1 MKEAMKQIRR
11 TILEIIHDSGAAH
24 LGSSLSAVE
33 ILSAV
38 FRSVDLEK
46 IRREDNAR
54 DRIILSKGH
63 GAAALY
69 AVMHHYGLLTDA
81 QIRSYFQNGSLLAGH
96 ASHFT
101 PYVEH
106 STGALGH
113 GLPVALGAAI
123 GLRSRKINSTV
134 FVIVGDGELHEGSNW
149 EALMLAGHLGMNN
162 LCVLVDNNK
171 MSQIAETA
179 KCCDIEPLKAKFESF
194 NFRAFEVDGHDEDAI
209 WRHLRAAQELDR
221 PTAIICHTTK
231 GKGVSFMEN
240 VNLWHYRCPQ
250 GKDYDQ
256 ARAELEA
263 GL

>member
-1 MKEAMKQIRR
+1 MQQIRR
-11 TILEIIHDSGAAH
+11 TILDIIHDSGAAH

-38 FRSVDLEK
+38 FRSADLEK
-46 IRREDNAR
+46 IRRKDNAR
-54 DRIILSKGH
+54 DRVILSKGH
-63 GAAALY
+63 GVAALY
-69 AVMHHYGLLTDA
+69 AVMHQNGLLTDT
-81 QIRSYFQNGSLLAGH
+81 QVRSYFKNGSLLAGH
-96 ASHFT
+96 ASHFV

-113 GLPVALGAAI
+113 GLPVSLGMAL
-123 GLRSRKINSTV
+123 GLRSQKIAATV
-134 FVIVGDGELHEGSNW
+134 FVIVGDGELQEGSNW

-171 MSQIAETA
+171 MSQIAETE
-179 KCCDIEPLKAKFESF
+179 KCCSIEPLKAKFESF

-209 WRHLRAAQELDR
+209 YRQIQAARESDK

-231 GKGVSFMEN
+231 GKGISFMEN

-250 GKDYDQ
+250 GQDYDQ

-263 GL
+263 EL